1 MKKLLMILPVL
12 VAASVFAADQ
22 PAAPAPAASASLHRY
37 LVERTFPAG
46 ALDGIDAAAKQRV
59 NATNARFGVRWVQS
73 YATTDRTHTYC
84 IYEGPSEQAI
94 RAAAQANKM
103 SADRV
108 TEIPTTLLPD

>member
-1 MKKLLMILPVL
+1 MKKLLMILPLV
-12 VAASVFAADQ
+12 VAANVFGADQ
-22 PAAPAPAASASLHRY
+22 AAPTAAAPAAMHRY

-46 ALDGIDAAAKQRV
+46 AIDGIDAAARQRV

-73 YATTDRTHTYC
+73 YATADKTHTYC

-94 RAAAQANKM
+94 RAAAQANQM

-108 TEIPTTLLPD
+108 TEVPTTLLPD

>member
-1 MKKLLMILPVL
+1 MKQFLMILPMAVT
-12 VAASVFAADQ
+12 ASIFAADQ
-22 PAAPAPAASASLHRY
+22 PMPSSTAPTAMHRY

-46 ALDGIDAAAKQRV
+46 AIDGIDAAAKQHV

-73 YATTDRTHTYC
+73 YATTDKSHTYC

-94 RAAAQANKM
+94 RAAAQANQM